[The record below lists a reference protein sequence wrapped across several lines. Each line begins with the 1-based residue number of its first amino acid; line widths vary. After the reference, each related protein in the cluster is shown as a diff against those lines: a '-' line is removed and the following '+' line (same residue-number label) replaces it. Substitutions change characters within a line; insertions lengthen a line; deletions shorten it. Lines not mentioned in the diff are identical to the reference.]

1 MLLGQASIRDVI
13 LFRQLKP
20 KENIPMQ
27 WVLAIL
33 AALALSVGSGCQRSE
48 VVSPSSFNASKWEE
62 EIKSP
67 SLTEA
72 EFTRLYAQAA
82 AVELKSA
89 EVKIAGGRELSIKLT
104 DGSELKSFLDNAWK
118 EAKTSPTNRPEIVR
132 RYVKALVASAPYAG
146 ALAGQPDPN
155 NIVAV
160 IRDDLFLQQFAKLG
174 AEKMNQIVSEK
185 LVADLNV
192 LYAIDSQDSIAYLTE
207 TNRLALHLELPA
219 LRSLALANLKRLVP
233 KVNRKGE
240 GPVFMV
246 VADGNYESSL
256 LLAEKLWDDQAT
268 EVQGDIVA
276 AVPSRDVLMFTGSAS
291 TEGLRELRV
300 AAANLHAKGSRA
312 VSTTLIVRRN
322 GRWERFAE

>member
-1 MLLGQASIRDVI
+1 M
-13 LFRQLKP
+13 
-20 KENIPMQ
+20 PMRL
-27 WVLAIL
+27 VLPIL
-33 AALALSVGSGCQRSE
+33 AMLALLVLSGCQRSE
-48 VVSPSSFNASKWEE
+48 TIDASQFNASKWEE

-82 AVELKSA
+82 AAELKST
-89 EVKIAGGRELSIKLT
+89 EVKITGGRELSIKLA
-104 DGSELKSFLDNAWK
+104 DGTELKAFLDNAWS
-118 EAKTSPTNRPEIVR
+118 EAKINPASRPEIVR
-132 RYVKALVASAPYAG
+132 RYLKALVASAPYTN
-146 ALAGQPDPN
+146 ALAGQPDTN
-155 NIVAV
+155 RIVAV

-174 AEKMNQIVSEK
+174 ADKMNQIVSEK

-207 TNRLALHLELPA
+207 TNRVALRLELPA

-233 KVNRKGE
+233 KVSRQGQ
-240 GPVFMV
+240 GPVFMM

-256 LLAEKLWDDQAT
+256 LLAEKFWDDQTT
-268 EVQGDIVA
+268 EVPGEIVA

-312 VSTTLIVRRN
+312 VSTTLIIRRN
-322 GRWERFAE
+322 DRWERFSE